1 MDILLMIHSIVRWL
15 LVLVTVITLVKFAIG
30 WLQKSSF
37 TSLDAR
43 LFDAFLGL
51 ITLQW
56 VLGLILLIG
65 MEMVR
70 FRLEHAFMMTVAVGV
85 AHMGNR
91 WRKAEEAIK
100 FRNFTIILLVVMLLV
115 FVGVMVI
122 PGGWSL

>member
-1 MDILLMIHSIVRWL
+1 MIHSIVRWL

-85 AHMGNR
+85 AHMANR
-91 WRKAEEAIK
+91 WRKAEDAIK